1 MMDVARKGPEFMM
14 KENFRLGVVI
24 VNYRTAELAIDCLA
38 SLAAPAAMPDGARVV
53 VVDGG
58 SGDGS
63 ASRIETAIAE
73 NRWGSRMSLLP
84 LATNG
89 GFAYGNNRGLDH
101 MRAVFGDPDYFL
113 FLNPDTVVRK
123 TALAELLSFMD
134 RTPDAGVAGSRL
146 EDHDETRQACAFR
159 FPSAVADL
167 ESEAR
172 IGLVTRL
179 LRPWS
184 VLPDVGD
191 EPSLVDWVSGAS
203 MMVRSEV
210 LRDIGVFDESFFLYY
225 EEVDLCRRAGKA
237 GWRCYHVPQSRVV
250 HLVGRATGVTLRHAP
265 LPRRP
270 AYWFESRNRYF
281 IKHHGSVYLAF
292 ADMAWMIGHIA
303 YRAKHLL
310 RGRASASPPY
320 LLGDFIRHSLRT

>member
-1 MMDVARKGPEFMM
+1 MEVARKGRDFTMT
-14 KENFRLGVVI
+14 ENFPLGVVI
-24 VNYRTAELAIDCLA
+24 VNYRTADLAIDCLA
-38 SLAAPAAMPDGARVV
+38 SLAASGAMPDGARVV

-58 SGDGS
+58 SGDDS
-63 ASRIETAIAE
+63 ASRIEIAIRE
-73 NRWGSRMSLLP
+73 NDWGSRISLLALP
-84 LATNG
+84 TNG
-89 GFAYGNNRGLDH
+89 GFAFGNNRGLDH
-101 MRAVFGDPDYFL
+101 MHAVYGYPDHVL

-123 TALAELLSFMD
+123 TALSELLSFMD
-134 RTPDAGVAGSRL
+134 TMPDAGVAGSRL

-172 IGLVTRL
+172 IGILTRL

-184 VLPDVGD
+184 VLPEVGD
-191 EPSLVDWVSGAS
+191 KPSLVDWVSGAS
-203 MMVRSEV
+203 MIVRSEV
-210 LRDIGVFDESFFLYY
+210 LRDIGAFDESFFLYY
-225 EEVDLCRRAGKA
+225 EEVDFCRRASEA

-310 RGRASASPPY
+310 RGRASASHPY
-320 LLGDFIRHSLRT
+320 LLGDFIRHSFRT